1 MFKKVL
7 IADDLGSINQGVISV
22 LTNLNIKKIEQ
33 VQYCDDAYLKI
44 KKGVLE
50 DLPFKLLITDLSFKQ
65 DHREQTYKSGED
77 LIAILKKEHPELKI
91 IAYSI
96 DDRLLKVKTLMESY
110 SLDAYVCKG
119 RRGLV
124 ELGEAIKS
132 TYENQKYV
140 SPQVSHALSN
150 RVNLEISDYDIKLVK
165 QLSEGLS
172 QEEISN
178 FFKVKDITPNSLSS
192 IEKRLNNLKTQ
203 FKANNAIHLVAKV
216 KDLGL
221 I

>member
-22 LTNLNIKKIEQ
+22 LDGLNIANVEQ

-44 KKGVLE
+44 KKGIFDE
-50 DLPFKLLITDLSFKQ
+50 APFELLITDLSFKE
-65 DHREQTYKSGED
+65 DHREQTYTSGEE
-77 LIAILKKEHPELKI
+77 LIAILKKDHPELKI

-96 DDRLLKVKTLMESY
+96 DDRMQKVKAIMESY
-110 SLDAYVCKG
+110 NLDGFVCKG
-119 RRGLV
+119 RRGLI
-124 ELGEAIKS
+124 ELNQAIKNVS
-132 TYENQKYV
+132 IHQKYL
-140 SPQVSHALSN
+140 SPQISGALSN
-150 RVNLEISDYDIKLVK
+150 KVNLEISDYDIKLVK

-172 QEEISN
+172 QEEISH
-178 FFKVKDITPNSLSS
+178 FFKQHDISPNSLSS
-192 IEKRLNNLKTQ
+192 IEKRLNVLKSQ
-203 FKANNAIHLVAKV
+203 FKANNVIHLVAKV